1 MNPYEPILKEIA
13 SGFLETTEIKK
24 YFSNDALID
33 ATLIFQNVLFN
44 KVHDLQVAENMALND
59 ALNMV
64 DSLGKD
70 LRKLIKTY
78 TGLDTFELI
87 ENYGK

>member
-24 YFSNDALID
+24 HFSNDALID

-44 KVHDLQVAENMALND
+44 KVHDLQVAENMELND